1 MALLCGALL
10 PLAFAPLS
18 LHIVAL
24 LIPAILFLLWERSGS
39 ARLALQRGLLFGIG
53 MFGVG
58 VSWVYVAI
66 HDYGFTSAPVAALL
80 TLLFTLVMALYPA
93 LTGYLAVRS
102 RHALRLSSA
111 VFVVLWLP
119 VFWVTGE
126 WLRGWFLSGF
136 PWLSLGYSQ
145 IDTPLSGWATVLG
158 VYGVSLT
165 LALSVGMAVSIVTQR
180 RLVLILPLTLIWLGG
195 WLLGQQQWTAPEGEP
210 IRVTL
215 VQGNLPQITK
225 WDPAEIERRLATYE
239 ELTSGILGQSDLVV
253 WPENAITVFYDDHK
267 ESYFDP
273 LAERVR
279 LAGSDLILGVPLMAE
294 DGAGYFT
301 TLMNIGSS
309 GRQFYRKHH
318 LVPFG
323 EFVPLEGLLRGLIGF
338 FDLPM
343 SGFSPGPAEQ
353 PPMAVAGNKA
363 AMTICYED
371 AFGPE
376 ALRNLPEATLLI
388 NGSNNAWYGDSF
400 APHQHL
406 QIARMRSLESGRP
419 MVRATT
425 NGISALITSDGSL
438 AETSPQFQT
447 FVLQGSVQ
455 PMRGATPYVKWGN
468 WPVLLLMGLMLLSVI
483 LRYKSLSERQAS
495 AHGRV

>member
-1 MALLCGALL
+1 MALLCGSLL
-10 PLAFAPLS
+10 ALAFAPLAFH
-18 LHIVAL
+18 LLAL
-24 LIPAILFLLWERSGS
+24 LIPAILFLLWEKSS
-39 ARLALQRGLLFGIG
+39 DARLAFYRGLLFGIG

-80 TLLFTLVMALYPA
+80 TAIFIVAMAAFPA
-93 LTGYLAVRS
+93 VVGYIAVRT
-102 RHALRLSSA
+102 RQALELPSA
-111 VFVVLWLP
+111 VFLIVWLP
-119 VFWVTGE
+119 VLWVIGE
-126 WLRGWFLSGF
+126 WLRGWLFSGF

-158 VYGVSLT
+158 VYGVSLV
-165 LALSVGMAVSIVTQR
+165 LAVSAGLLTLLVVQR
-180 RLVLILPLTLIWLGG
+180 KLVMLIPLVLVWCGG
-195 WLLGQQQWTAPEGEP
+195 WLLGQQQWTTPVGEP
-210 IRVTL
+210 IRVSL

-225 WDPAEIERRLATYE
+225 WDAAAIEKRLATYE
-239 ELTSGILGQSDLVV
+239 ELTTGILEGSDLVV

-279 LAGSDLILGVPLMAE
+279 LSGSDLVLGVPLMAE
-294 DGAGYFT
+294 DGVGYYT

-309 GRQFYRKHH
+309 GRQFYKKHH

-323 EFVPLEGLLRGLIGF
+323 EYVPFEGLLRGLIGF

-353 PPMAVAGNKA
+353 PPMNVAGNRA

-371 AFGPE
+371 AFGSE
-376 ALRNLPEATLLI
+376 ALRNLPEATMLI

-425 NGISALITSDGSL
+425 NGISALIAADGSL
-438 AETSPQFQT
+438 AKISPQFQT
-447 FVLQGSVQ
+447 FVLQGIVQ
-455 PMRGATPYVKWGN
+455 PMKGATFYVKWGN
-468 WPVLLLMGLMLLSVI
+468 WPLLLVMGSI
-483 LRYKSLSERQAS
+483 IIAIALRYSR
-495 AHGRV
+495 GRLPG